1 MKQSIPQQ
9 IAKLLTRIFTEMIL
23 HRDKLKVEAVEMR
36 RSFTIYTEA
45 NYTDSKRIVGSQGS
59 HFNAVRTFVKAAA
72 RKHGLNAELDKIQ
85 TVGRITQD
93 QYPPF
98 VARDDWPKQKISE
111 LINDMAKAV
120 FAHESEIEINIVD
133 APAGSANIDVIVSAG
148 EDSQL
153 VAEML
158 AVFKVLIRPVGK
170 SNHRNLIINV
180 IADKPCEQQPASAD
194 GRHMKQITR

>member
-1 MKQSIPQQ
+1 
-9 IAKLLTRIFTEMIL
+9 MIL
-23 HRDKLKVEAVEMR
+23 HPDKLKVEAVEMR
-36 RSFTIYTEA
+36 RSFTIYTQA

-59 HFNAVRTFVKAAA
+59 HFNAVQAFVKAAA

-98 VARDDWPKQKISE
+98 LAKDDWPKQKVGD
-111 LINDMAKAV
+111 LIKDMAAAV
-120 FAHESEIEINIVD
+120 FTHESEIEVNIVD
-133 APAGSANIDVIVSAG
+133 APAGSANIDLIVSDS

-158 AVFKVLIRPVGK
+158 AVFKVLVRPVGK

-180 IADKPCEQQPASAD
+180 IADKQTEKQPETAD
-194 GRHMKQITR
+194 GRHMKQINR